1 LLDKDD
7 KCPYNAGPAKN
18 EGCPYVDTDGDG
30 VLDKDD
36 ECVNVPGLVEN
47 NGCPEIKEEEQEIIN
62 TAFENLEF
70 ESGKNVIKDVS
81 YASLE
86 ELAELMIRKGEWKIK
101 IAGHTDSQ
109 GKAQSNLIL
118 SKKRA
123 EAVRDFLVQR
133 GVNTDNIIVQ
143 YFGEEKP
150 IADNNTAEGRQK
162 NRRVEMAV
170 SANEQMIQDAQAK
183 TR

>member
-47 NGCPEIKEEEQEIIN
+47 KGCPEIVEEEQEILN
-62 TAFENLEF
+62 TAFENLDF
-70 ESGKNVIKDVS
+70 ETSKAVIKEVS
-81 YASLE
+81 YTSLE
-86 ELAELMIRKGEWKIK
+86 ELAALLIKKGEWKIK

-109 GKAQSNLIL
+109 GKAQTNLIL

-133 GVNTDNIIVQ
+133 GVSTERIIVQ
-143 YFGEEKP
+143 FFGEEKP
-150 IADNNTAEGRQK
+150 VADNTTAEGRQQ
-162 NRRVEMAV
+162 NRRVEMEV
-170 SANEQMIQDAQAK
+170 MFE
-183 TR
+183 

>member
-18 EGCPYVDTDGDG
+18 DGCPYKDTDGDG

-36 ECVNVPGLVEN
+36 ECVNVPGTVEN
-47 NGCPEIKEEEQEIIN
+47 KGCPEIKEEEQEIIN

-70 ESGKNVIKDVS
+70 ESGRAVIKEVS
-81 YASLE
+81 YESLE
-86 ELAELMIRKGEWKIK
+86 ELAELLIKKDQWKLK

-109 GKAQSNLIL
+109 GAAQTNLIL
-118 SKKRA
+118 SKKRS

-133 GVNTDNIIVQ
+133 GVASERLIVQ

-150 IADNNTAEGRQK
+150 IDTNDTPEGRQR
-162 NRRVEMAV
+162 NRRVEM
-170 SANEQMIQDAQAK
+170 EIIFE
-183 TR
+183 